1 MKLKIRR
8 SLVLLFVFTL
18 VFSMAFAIASQ
29 PVQAHG
35 PCCTIICPDGSLTH
49 YGRGVMTLYGCSVA
63 PMSPCYIPCLNY

>member
-1 MKLKIRR
+1 MKLTINR

-18 VFSMAFAIASQ
+18 VFSMAFALTSQ

-35 PCCTIICPDGSLTH
+35 PCCTIACPGSPNH
-49 YGRGVMTLYGCSVA
+49 YGRGEMTIYGCSVA